1 MTKTIQTQP
10 QYFLTFTDE
19 EVASLGLQSGDE
31 FECQPLET
39 GGFLLKKKNKLDIEL
54 SEYPRE
60 ILEYLIQ
67 ESINKNVTIATIIT
81 DALEN
86 YLNIFDGNR
95 CDPEDD

>member
-1 MTKTIQTQP
+1 MIKTIQSQP

-39 GGFLLKKKNKLDIEL
+39 GGFLLKKKEKLEIEL

-60 ILEYLIQ
+60 ILEFLIR
-67 ESINKNVTIATIIT
+67 ESINKNVTIATIVT
-81 DALEN
+81 DALEE
-86 YLNIFDGNR
+86 YLNLFNGNR

>member
-1 MTKTIQTQP
+1 MIKTIQSQP

-39 GGFLLKKKNKLDIEL
+39 GGFLLKKKEKLEIEL

-60 ILEYLIQ
+60 ILEFLIR
-67 ESINKNVTIATIIT
+67 ESINKNVTIASNLYSLYLCSSHISSKLGPILC
-81 DALEN
+81 AL
-86 YLNIFDGNR
+86 
-95 CDPEDD
+95 